1 MHSHQVCFGTIHIVW
16 LLLTWQDCDLKHRL
30 QDSRVS
36 STLVSSLSCPKDHW
50 PRGMKP
56 WIYHSQTSVHLS
68 PFTNS
73 SLLQHQ
79 SKPILFTHLSRQQLI
94 QSQAVVSDVQ
104 KSENRLLWGDVPEQ
118 TILKTWVPM
127 SGFFGF
133 TEKVKVKPGKSR
145 IKAMDMGTAWKI
157 KMPLEHQ
164 FIIQKQRLQ
173 GTFR

>member
-1 MHSHQVCFGTIHIVW
+1 
-16 LLLTWQDCDLKHRL
+16 
-30 QDSRVS
+30 
-36 STLVSSLSCPKDHW
+36 
-50 PRGMKP
+50 
-56 WIYHSQTSVHLS
+56 
-68 PFTNS
+68 
-73 SLLQHQ
+73 
-79 SKPILFTHLSRQQLI
+79 
-94 QSQAVVSDVQ
+94 
-104 KSENRLLWGDVPEQ
+104 
-118 TILKTWVPM
+118 M